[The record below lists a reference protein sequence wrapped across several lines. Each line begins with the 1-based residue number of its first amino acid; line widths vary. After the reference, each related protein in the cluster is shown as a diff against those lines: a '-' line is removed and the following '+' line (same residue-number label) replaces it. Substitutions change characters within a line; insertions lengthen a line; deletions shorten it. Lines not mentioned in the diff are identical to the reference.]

1 MDQEAIAY
9 HNKRGILNEQDIK
22 CNYNAQVKRQVNE
35 KNIIYSNLGRNEYF
49 VKIFAAKD
57 FLITWENDEWQIVT
71 FFLATYCFLQLHPF
85 IARIHTLFFPHFT
98 SPRKRIP
105 PEFANISFSLSFSS
119 LFSFHLTPSNIVI
132 SVFKIFKTTV
142 CQGLVTS
149 CHHILGF
156 HLIYTIWTP
165 GRILQRKNI
174 FLIS

>member
-85 IARIHTLFFPHFT
+85 IAHIHTLFFPHFT

-105 PEFANISFSLSFSS
+105 PEFANISFSLSFFFLSS
-119 LFSFHLTPSNIVI
+119 LF
-132 SVFKIFKTTV
+132 
-142 CQGLVTS
+142 
-149 CHHILGF
+149 IL
-156 HLIYTIWTP
+156 HPQT
-165 GRILQRKNI
+165 
-174 FLIS
+174 